1 MKNEYLKPELEVL
14 DIELDTMMMTGSS
27 VDTELG
33 DTPST
38 PDATGRRGSWGNLWD

>member
-14 DIELDTMMMTGSS
+14 DIELDIMMMTGSS

-33 DTPST
+33 DTPSN